1 MNRVGLKDYLLNHAD
16 DNDLLDCAKAWDA
29 ANRYGQFDTY
39 SSVEEA
45 AQANGW
51 DATQALSEV
60 RSVDQSADNFRLN
73 GYAHLESV
81 SKASLLEDARD
92 NIDDIIDWLGNASR
106 YDLEGIS
113 SDIELFVNAEDP
125 LEIINEVDCSV
136 RSHGD
141 SIEVNL
147 SRGQDKATLSFSK
160 IDDIDADKIDLS
172 NAAYAAVESYYKY
185 ADGHSAEEV
194 QAKFRNEHGRGL
206 SAERAD
212 QLTAAC
218 EKNMDALTQ
227 VLDDDEIEALDKLCD
242 VELCSETYCAT
253 LANEAHECKYI
264 ASALEKMSFDVEN
277 GRAIEKH
284 AELATKQRTVF
295 DQMAGDDYRE
305 VHEQLGKF
313 FGTGRVN
320 QSEKNNVFPP
330 ELAYGKLFH
339 GNETV
344 ADILYSG
351 PAVDPIHLRRTFQNF
366 GGASVIAEGITRHLA
381 MLLSGSDVISTQS
394 VAELLDIMADRFGI
408 EPEERGLNIERAR
421 AEECIRTG
429 MPDIQVEIDST
440 NDDNFIEGT
449 VTVEGESCYFYRPNS
464 TRSTEDYDSVVFEP
478 FRPDGFEGDIEEIE
492 LPAAI
497 DQNRELAELVVSV
510 ATEPYMDPDKAVG
523 REQSIDSLCD
533 EKTEV
538 SESMRYG
545 MEGVGLPML
554 DAAEHLMNY

>member
-1 MNRVGLKDYLLNHAD
+1 MVFEGGQCEAFAIFDSFEQDAD
-16 DNDLLDCAKAWDA
+16 GDKFYDSRIAMLADLFSW
-29 ANRYGQFDTY
+29 
-39 SSVEEA
+39 SS
-45 AQANGW
+45 
-51 DATQALSEV
+51 T
-60 RSVDQSADNFRLN
+60 
-73 GYAHLESV
+73 
-81 SKASLLEDARD
+81 
-92 NIDDIIDWLGNASR
+92 
-106 YDLEGIS
+106 
-113 SDIELFVNAEDP
+113 
-125 LEIINEVDCSV
+125 
-136 RSHGD
+136 
-141 SIEVNL
+141 
-147 SRGQDKATLSFSK
+147 
-160 IDDIDADKIDLS
+160 IDADSIPEMVH
-172 NAAYAAVESYYKY
+172 AASYYQKHLMSDRESYELSHGKPLSEIS
-185 ADGHSAEEV
+185 DRSGSPSV
-194 QAKFRNEHGRGL
+194 QEL
-206 SAERAD
+206 
-212 QLTAAC
+212 
-218 EKNMDALTQ
+218 
-227 VLDDDEIEALDKLCD
+227 LDKLTA
-242 VELCSETYCAT
+242 SETVSYFPEFNLLVAT
-253 LANEAHECKYI
+253 TELVPDGCGAPQT
-264 ASALEKMSFDVEN
+264 
-277 GRAIEKH
+277 AI
-284 AELATKQRTVF
+284 F
-295 DQMAGDDYRE
+295 
-305 VHEQLGKF
+305 
-313 FGTGRVN
+313 
-320 QSEKNNVFPP
+320 NVFPP

-366 GGASVIAEGITRHLA
+366 DGASVIAEGITRHLA

>member
-320 QSEKNNVFPP
+320 QSEKNNDSW
-330 ELAYGKLFH
+330 
-339 GNETV
+339 GNP
-344 ADILYSG
+344 IL
-351 PAVDPIHLRRTFQNF
+351 VK
-366 GGASVIAEGITRHLA
+366 
-381 MLLSGSDVISTQS
+381 GS
-394 VAELLDIMADRFGI
+394 
-408 EPEERGLNIERAR
+408 IERAR